1 MNTEPIPSPRAR
13 LLCAAFVFV
22 TALSLY
28 YWTLAPTVT
37 LVDSGELILVA
48 HGLGVAHPPGFP
60 LWVMLAHL
68 ASLLPFG
75 NVAVRVNFS
84 SALFGALACGM
95 LALVVMELMIT
106 VSCLIPAK
114 RTKKSGQQTK
124 AAHDSKTGLLVI
136 APALGAGLLLA
147 FSRTLWSYATI
158 TEVYALNT
166 FLILIIF
173 FLMLRWRRRIVA
185 DRQRNAVPVK
195 AARITP
201 PNTAHDAFLY
211 IAAFVFGLALGDH
224 HVTVGLTLPAIAV
237 MVFRT
242 KGLRFFAGRRLIYA
256 GLISIAGL
264 VAVYSYLPL
273 AASHSPVINWGEPR
287 SLQAIWWH
295 ITGRQYQI
303 FLTFTPAMMGEQFVQ
318 FVKLLFREFGRWWLP
333 LPLALAATGVVRA
346 FKTDRTTFWFLLS
359 ILAANLAYNL
369 SYEIAEDKDAYYLPA
384 FVTVAMA
391 AGFGVRGLI
400 ERILLKPG
408 SANRYVATTIVVLIA
423 PAIALAGNW
432 SFDNRRHYFI
442 AHDYVENIFRSI
454 KPSGLL
460 LTEDWQVA
468 SPMFYVQEIEQRR
481 RDVKV
486 IDINLLRR
494 MWYFDYLQHAQPG
507 LMDRSRE
514 KIEPYVEL
522 LRQWERD
529 PAAFKGSAL
538 LTQKISTAFLEMI
551 HSMVM
556 TELKVA
562 PVYTTND
569 VLATDN
575 INGYLTQW
583 IQQTYRLVPQGLVF
597 NLATDSGFDGS
608 PDVWLETRG
617 LADGTVR
624 FEKDDVVNLKVLS
637 AYTSMLVNRG
647 RYLAM
652 FGQHGRAIIAF
663 KQALALGPGLA
674 TAQEGFAESAAKLG
688 NQ

>member
-1 MNTEPIPSPRAR
+1 MNRETIPSPRAR
-13 LLCAAFVFV
+13 LFCAAFVFV
-22 TALSLY
+22 SALSLY

-68 ASLLPFG
+68 ASLLPCG

-124 AAHDSKTGLLVI
+124 SAQESKTGLLVI

-185 DRQRNAVPVK
+185 DRQRNAVSVK
-195 AARITP
+195 AARITSA
-201 PNTAHDAFLY
+201 NTAHDAFLY

-242 KGLRFFAGRRLIYA
+242 ENLRFFLGRRLIYA

-273 AASHSPVINWGEPR
+273 AASHSPLINWGEPR

-303 FLTFTPAMMGEQFVQ
+303 FLTFTPALMGEQFVQ
-318 FVKLLFREFGRWWLP
+318 FAKLLFREFGQWWLP

-359 ILAANLAYNL
+359 LLTANLAYNL

-384 FVTVAMA
+384 FVAVAIA
-391 AGFGVRGLI
+391 AGFGVRWLI
-400 ERILLKPG
+400 EHIVLKSG
-408 SANRYVATTIVVLIA
+408 SANRYVVTTVVVLIA
-423 PAIALAGNW
+423 PAIALTGNW
-432 SFDNRRHYFI
+432 FFDNRRHYFI

-454 KPSGLL
+454 KPNGLL

-494 MWYFDYLQHAQPG
+494 LWYFDYLQHAQPG

-514 KIEPYVEL
+514 KIEPYLEL

-538 LTQKISTAFLEMI
+538 LTQKISTAFLELI
-551 HSMVM
+551 QSMVR

-562 PVYTTND
+562 PVYMTND
-569 VLATDN
+569 VLAADRT
-575 INGYLTQW
+575 NGYLTQW
-583 IQQTYRLVPQGLVF
+583 IPQAYRLVPQGLVF

-608 PDVWLETRG
+608 PDVRLETRG

-624 FEKDDVVNLKVLS
+624 FEKDDVVNVKVLS
-637 AYTSMLVNRG
+637 AYTSMLINRG

-652 FGQHGRAIIAF
+652 FGQHGRAIIVF
-663 KQALALGPGLA
+663 KQALALSPGLA
-674 TAQEGFAESAAKLG
+674 AAQQGFAESIAKLG